1 MTRQLQSMCS
11 HAKRIKSVTLL
22 KHGPSLRRE
31 LEVLLYSVKQMLA
44 AHSAEHLFKAGTLK
58 SKQLDGTELVVEAV
72 QDESDEDDDDDG
84 DVEEGDYD
92 DDE

>member
-1 MTRQLQSMCS
+1 M
-11 HAKRIKSVTLL
+11 
-22 KHGPSLRRE
+22 RRE
-31 LEVLLYSVKQMLA
+31 LEVLLYRVKQMLA

-58 SKQLDGTELVVEAV
+58 SKQLDGSELVVESV